1 MSINLKIDLI
11 DLADTG
17 QPVKHAELLMLQ
29 LAGQV
34 PQLLPTPVE
43 DLARACGITE
53 FNEFTVAGFEGGL
66 IQNSE
71 KTAGIIMVKAG
82 ARNDRR
88 RFTIAHELG
97 HFVNPY
103 HLAPGGEAQLLC
115 TSKHLQVSGSQ
126 SDRRLGIEAQ
136 ANEFAA
142 NLLMPERQL
151 RAVAKLWGSP
161 EIQSILNLQTLC
173 FVSKEAAA
181 RRFLDLHGD
190 PCAVVFSRDGQVRY
204 SIARGGFP
212 AIELREGHPVHS
224 KTLTATYSGQ
234 PGAISDQ
241 DECDPFLWLDSQIA
255 REWEMWEEVLIQ
267 QDGFRMTLLVA
278 ERSSHEEDEE
288 LSDRWTPRFRK

>member
-1 MSINLKIDLI
+1 MSKNLKIDLI

-17 QPVKHAELLMLQ
+17 QPVKHAEILLLQ
-29 LAGQV
+29 AERQLL
-34 PQLLPTPVE
+34 QLLPLPVE
-43 DLARACGITE
+43 EIARACGISE

-66 IQNSE
+66 IQNEE

-82 ARNDRR
+82 TRDDRR

-103 HLAPGGEAQLLC
+103 HVAPEGEAQLLC
-115 TSKHLQVSGSQ
+115 TSKHLKVSGSP

-161 EIQSILNLQTLC
+161 QLHSILDLQALC
-173 FVSKEAAA
+173 FVSREAAA

-190 PCAVVFSRDGQVRY
+190 PCAVVFTQDGKVRY
-204 SIARGGFP
+204 SITRSGFP
-212 AIELREGHPVHS
+212 ALELREGQPVHA
-224 KTLTATYSGQ
+224 KTLTATFSAPVGT
-234 PGAISDQ
+234 ISDQ
-241 DECDPFLWLDSQIA
+241 EDGDPFLWLDSHVA
-255 REWEMWEEVLIQ
+255 RDWDMWEEVLIQ
-267 QDGFRMTLLVA
+267 QNGFRMTLLVA
-278 ERSSHEEDEE
+278 DRSGHEEDEE
-288 LSDRWTPRFRK
+288 LLDSWTPRFRR